1 MKTLSPKEL
10 YDLINNNEVVIV
22 DVREPFEHRSCH
34 IKGSILI
41 PSSSF
46 DETKIPKADGKKI
59 VIHCKSGRRS
69 SMVLSQMKHKDIYN
83 LEGGVD
89 AWIAQGFDV
98 EKSSKKCLTLDR
110 QVQLTIGTILISS
123 FLLTYFI
130 NINFVFIAL
139 LIGCGLS
146 FAGLTGFC
154 GLAMILAKAPWN
166 KIYED
171 KNIKSCAIN
180 NNACCN

>member
-1 MKTLSPKEL
+1 MKNILPKEL
-10 YDLINNNEVVIV
+10 NELMKNNEVIII
-22 DVREPFEHRSCH
+22 DVRELFEHQSCK
-34 IKGSILI
+34 IKGSILM

-46 DETKIPKADGKKI
+46 DEATMPDANKKKI

-69 SMVLSQMKHKDIYN
+69 SMVISKMKNRDCYN
-83 LEGGVD
+83 LEGGID
-89 AWIAQGFDV
+89 AWIAQRFDV
-98 EKSSKKCLTLDR
+98 ERSSKECLSLDR
-110 QVQLTIGTILISS
+110 QVQLTIGTILVLS

-130 NINFVFIAL
+130 NINFVFITL

-154 GLAMILAKAPWN
+154 GLAIVLAKAPWN

-171 KNIKSCAIN
+171 KNIKSCKI
-180 NNACCN
+180 